1 MLFAGNLFPYKANR
15 KIKMTPLVE
24 ITNLSFNYLR
34 NPVLKDVNLNILE
47 GDFLLL
53 MGPNGGG
60 KTTLLKLMLGLLQPT
75 QGTVRISGNPPEQMS
90 HYIGYVPQD
99 VHINRQFPITALD
112 VVLMGKLKPG
122 RRKAWPSSSDRTA
135 AHKVLDRLGVG
146 AYCHRRIGEL
156 SGGQRQRV
164 MIARALMT
172 DPKLLFL
179 DEPTSG
185 IDSGGQG
192 DFYNLLKELNASIT
206 IVLASHDMMVL
217 SSYVKSIACVN
228 QTVFYHDE
236 SEVTEDMMGMF
247 NCPVELV
254 AHGVPHRVLKEHD

>member
-1 MLFAGNLFPYKANR
+1 
-15 KIKMTPLVE
+15 MTPVVE
-24 ITNLSFNYLR
+24 IKDLSFSYHKI
-34 NPVLKDVNLNILE
+34 PVLKDVNLEISD

-75 QGTVRISGNPPEQMS
+75 AGSVRISGKAPVQMS
-90 HYIGYVPQD
+90 HHIGYVPQD
-99 VHINRQFPITALD
+99 VSINRQFPISAID

-122 RRKAWPSSSDRTA
+122 NRKAWHSPSDRTA
-135 AHKVLDRLGVG
+135 AHRVLDRLGVG

-164 MIARALMT
+164 LIARALVT
-172 DPKLLFL
+172 EPALLFL

-185 IDSGGQG
+185 IDPEGQG
-192 DFYNLLKELNASIT
+192 DLYNLLKELNESIT
-206 IVLASHDMMVL
+206 VVLASHDMMVL

-228 QTVFYHDE
+228 QTVYHHDE
-236 SEVTEDMMGMF
+236 PEVTDAMVGMF
-247 NCPVELV
+247 HCPVELV
-254 AHGVPHRVLKEHD
+254 AHGVPHRVLKEHE

>member
-1 MLFAGNLFPYKANR
+1 MAPA
-15 KIKMTPLVE
+15 VE
-24 ITNLSFNYLR
+24 TTDLSFVYHKI
-34 NPVLKDVNLNILE
+34 PVLKDVNLQIAE
-47 GDFLLL
+47 GDFVLL

-75 QGTVRISGNPPEQMS
+75 AGSVRIAGKPPAQMS
-90 HYIGYVPQD
+90 HHIGYVPQN
-99 VHINRQFPITALD
+99 VHINQQFPISALD

-122 RRKAWPSSSDRTA
+122 RKKAWHSPLDRTA
-135 AHKVLDRLGVG
+135 AHKVLDRLGMG

-164 MIARALMT
+164 MIARALIT
-172 DPKLLFL
+172 DPTLLIM

-185 IDSGGQG
+185 LDSGGQ
-192 DFYNLLKELNASIT
+192 DEFYNLLKELNKAMT
-206 IVLASHDMMVL
+206 IVLASHDLMIL

-228 QTVFYHDE
+228 QTVYHHHE
-236 SEVTEDMMGMF
+236 SEVTQDMVGMF
-247 NCPVELV
+247 HCPVELV

>member
-1 MLFAGNLFPYKANR
+1 MAPR
-15 KIKMTPLVE
+15 IE
-24 ITNLSFNYLR
+24 ITDLSFSYQGR
-34 NPVLKDVNLNILE
+34 PVLKDVNLKILD

-60 KTTLLKLMLGLLQPT
+60 KTTLLKLMLGLLRPT
-75 QGTVRISGNPPEQMS
+75 RGTVCVSGAPPAKMS
-90 HYIGYVPQD
+90 HQIGYVPQD
-99 VHINRQFPITALD
+99 IHINQQFPISALD

-122 RRKAWPSSSDRTA
+122 RRKAWHSPSDRTA
-135 AHKVLDRLGVG
+135 AHEVLDRLGMG

-172 DPKLLFL
+172 DPRLLFL

-192 DFYNLLKELNASIT
+192 EFYDLLKHLNETIT
-206 IVLASHDMMVL
+206 IVLASHDLMVL

-236 SEVTEDMMGMF
+236 SEVTEDMVGMF
-247 NCPVELV
+247 HCPVELV

>member
-1 MLFAGNLFPYKANR
+1 MKTVIDIR
-15 KIKMTPLVE
+15 
-24 ITNLSFNYLR
+24 NLSFFYHR
-34 NPVLKDVNLNILE
+34 NSVLKGVNLQISE
-47 GDFLLL
+47 GDFVLL

-75 QGTVRISGNPPEQMS
+75 NGTVRILEQPPARMS

-99 VHINRQFPITALD
+99 VHINPQFPISALD
-112 VVLMGKLKPG
+112 VVLMGKLRPG
-122 RRKAWPSSSDRTA
+122 YRKTRHSPSDRTA
-135 AHKVLDRLGVG
+135 AHKALDRLGVG

-164 MIARALMT
+164 MIARALIT

-185 IDSGGQG
+185 IDSNGQEE
-192 DFYNLLKELNASIT
+192 FYKLLKELNESIT
-206 IVLASHDMMVL
+206 IVLASHDLMVL

-228 QTVFYHDE
+228 QTVYHHEE
-236 SEVTEDMMGMF
+236 SEVTEDMVGMF
-247 NCPVELV
+247 HCPVELV

>member
-1 MLFAGNLFPYKANR
+1 MASV
-15 KIKMTPLVE
+15 VE
-24 ITNLSFNYLR
+24 IRDLSFSYNSV
-34 NPVLKDVNLNILE
+34 PVLKDVNLEISE

-60 KTTLLKLMLGLLQPT
+60 KTTLLRLMLGLLQPT
-75 QGTVRISGNPPEQMS
+75 SGEIRVKGKPPAQMS

-99 VHINRQFPITALD
+99 FHINRQFPISALD

-122 RRKAWPSSSDRTA
+122 RRKAWHSPSDRTA
-135 AHKVLDRLGVG
+135 AHKVLDRLGMG

-172 DPKLLFL
+172 DPSLLFL

-192 DFYNLLKELNASIT
+192 DVYNLLKGLNETIT
-206 IVLASHDMMVL
+206 IVLASHDLMLL

-228 QTVFYHDE
+228 QTVYHHHE
-236 SEVTEDMMGMF
+236 PEVTQDMVGMF
-247 NCPVELV
+247 HCPVELV